1 MGLFAATPPV
11 AGASRVLQIR
21 QLLFKEEH
29 PMKLQASIL
38 KGSILRHMFPALL
51 LALVLSVANSAFAAD
66 NSQIP
71 IAFASVS
78 GIDGA
83 LQSGTSNVTSS
94 YDSSTGLYRIKISGV
109 CFDRLEYTTVATVSG
124 YNGWPIGALFVN
136 TNSGNCALTVQLTDV
151 NGNLEQADF
160 QVVVFKAK

>member
-1 MGLFAATPPV
+1 MTFPV
-11 AGASRVLQIR
+11 
-21 QLLFKEEH
+21 
-29 PMKLQASIL
+29 SIP
-38 KGSILRHMFPALL
+38 KGNILRLTLQALL
-51 LALVLSVANSAFAAD
+51 LALVLSVASSGFAAS

-78 GIDGA
+78 GIDGT

-94 YDSSTGLYRIKISGV
+94 YDSSTGLYQITISGV
-109 CFDRLEYTTVATVSG
+109 CFDRLTYTTVATVSG
-124 YNGWPIGALFVN
+124 YNGWPVGALFVN

-151 NGNLEQADF
+151 NGTLEQADF